1 MVSVPGGHAAKRVV
15 LEGTGWLLL
24 VLGTAALIL
33 PGPGLLGV
41 SAGLALL
48 SQQYEWAERY
58 TEPVKLRALKAA
70 AEGVETVPRIV
81 MSLLAV
87 AVLAGFG
94 VLWIVSPP
102 APGWWP
108 VEEWLWLPGGLGVGV
123 TQVVSAL
130 LALALIGY
138 SWRKFRGRADAV
150 EMLARQVREADAEVT
165 QSKESRKEHRK
176 AER

>member
-1 MVSVPGGHAAKRVV
+1 MVSMPGGHAAKRVV
-15 LEGTGWLLL
+15 LEGAGWLLL

-41 SAGLALL
+41 FAGLALL
-48 SQQYEWAERY
+48 SQQYEWAARY

-70 AEGVETVPRIV
+70 AEGVETVPRIL

-87 AVLAGFG
+87 GVLAGCG
-94 VLWIVSPP
+94 VLWILSPP
-102 APGWWP
+102 IPGWWP
-108 VEEWLWLPGGLGVGV
+108 LPEWSWLPGGLGVGA

-130 LALALIGY
+130 LALVLIGY

-150 EMLARQVREADAEVT
+150 EMLARQVRQADAEVT
-165 QSKESRKEHRK
+165 ERKGSRKEERK